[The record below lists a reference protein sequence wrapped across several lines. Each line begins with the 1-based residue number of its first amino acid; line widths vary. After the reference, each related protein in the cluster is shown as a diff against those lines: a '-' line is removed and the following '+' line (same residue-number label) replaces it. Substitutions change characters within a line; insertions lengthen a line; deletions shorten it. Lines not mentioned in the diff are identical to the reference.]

1 VEAVRGAFEFRLLC
15 VRVAV
20 ADVVGLRE
28 LGPPRPAPAR
38 RPPTPRAAD
47 ATATRTEP
55 VRAHATR
62 AGAAAAGA
70 LAMPLNNAL
79 VCTPPLRSA
88 DVAAVASGLLAAC
101 AAAGLAHVAAAQRAG
116 A

>member
-1 VEAVRGAFEFRLLC
+1 VCGAFEFRLLC

-38 RPPTPRAAD
+38 RTPTPRAAD
-47 ATATRTEP
+47 AAARKEAVRVCNRAAQRTRGSTRRADNMC
-55 VRAHATR
+55 VLALYLSAHADVL
-62 AGAAAAGA
+62 AAG
-70 LAMPLNNAL
+70 
-79 VCTPPLRSA
+79 
-88 DVAAVASGLLAAC
+88 
-101 AAAGLAHVAAAQRAG
+101 AAGLAYRAAAQRAG